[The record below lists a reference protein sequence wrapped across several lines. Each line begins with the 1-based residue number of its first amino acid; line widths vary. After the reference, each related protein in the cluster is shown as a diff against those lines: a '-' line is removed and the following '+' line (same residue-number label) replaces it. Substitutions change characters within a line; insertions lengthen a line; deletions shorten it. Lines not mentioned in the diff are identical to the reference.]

1 MNARSSPE
9 FVLQPSKSLDR
20 NALKQLVRAL
30 EVSKQALLTFEDPIM
45 AVNPDG
51 IAYFANRAARKLLN
65 QSSSP
70 DRLPYL
76 LEQLVNPVLE
86 GGRDHIS
93 TTFVDAIS
101 LRVDHREA
109 FYLPFILR
117 AHEENGAD
125 SAGVTVILHDL
136 TKLSRHLPVVPS
148 TVV

>member
-9 FVLQPSKSLDR
+9 LVLQPSGILDR
-20 NALKQLVRAL
+20 NALEQLVRAL
-30 EVSKQALLTFEDPIM
+30 QVSKQALLTFEDPIM
-45 AVNPDG
+45 GVNPNG
-51 IAYFANRAARKLLN
+51 IVYFANRAARKLLN

-70 DRLPYL
+70 DRLPCL

-86 GGRDHIS
+86 RGRDHIP
-93 TTFVDAIS
+93 TTLVDAIS

-117 AHEENGAD
+117 AHDENGTD

-136 TKLSRHLPVVPS
+136 TKLSRHLPVVP
-148 TVV
+148 